1 MKKRGITL
9 VSILIVVAVLTA
21 LTGIITV
28 STSSIIKDTYKQ
40 EFFREYK
47 LVQAAMDDYIIR
59 NSGIIDFDEETIDLS
74 SVESKYMSQFSAETI
89 SGTNTIDVYV
99 INLEKIGVKNP
110 TYGIG
115 LSSDDKYVVS
125 KETNIVYYQK
135 GFETD
140 GFIYYIDEEN

>member
-9 VSILIVVAVLTA
+9 VSILIVVVVLTA

-28 STSSIIKDTYKQ
+28 STSSIIRDTYKE

-59 NSGIIDFDEETIDLS
+59 NSGIIDFTQTTMDLAA
-74 SVESKYMSQFSAETI
+74 VESKYMNQFSAETI

-99 INLEKIGVKNP
+99 IDLEKIGVKNP

-115 LSSDDKYVVS
+115 LSSDDNYVVS

-135 GFETD
+135 GFEND
-140 GFIYYIDEEN
+140 GYIYYIDLEN